1 MICLVFQTGVLFLY
15 SRAGGQGMDV
25 QACIQPTVLLKMFL
39 YSRAGGQGMD
49 VQACI
54 QPTVLLKMFLYSRAG
69 SQGTYV
75 CTGMHTTNGPVE
87 DVPI

>member
-1 MICLVFQTGVLFLY
+1 MY
-15 SRAGGQGMDV
+15 
-25 QACIQPTVLLKMFL
+25 
-39 YSRAGGQGMD
+39 

-87 DVPI
+87 DDDIVLQNDPSAA